1 MTPPL
6 PRHPRCLPTGA
17 ALLEIMIGLAIG
29 LLICA
34 TALNALHIS
43 RALSEITGDAIAMQQ
58 DATTALRI
66 IGLQIRQAG
75 SAALDLQPALS
86 AGDATQQG
94 AVVFEPAP
102 EARPD
107 ANGTPTMGPSVAAP
121 VVAKSTGATL
131 QLRHANPTEDLFKS
145 PNSTIRGS
153 QQHDCLGQN
162 TSNRLLASIITSTF
176 FVRDG
181 QLMCTGV
188 AGSPQ
193 PMISHVKGFAV
204 RMLVQSFDQKQ
215 ESEYS
220 LFMLMQATSTPPWW
234 PGGEPSSARSRSA
247 WKSKVR
253 VPPCRTPTVP
263 TGDATANSPSGA
275 TGWSMSRA
283 ICSPSGLRG
292 GDPCGT
298 CDTCDIPPPRPG
310 PREGCRFPL

>member
-1 MTPPL
+1 MRMTPPL
-6 PRHPRCLPTGA
+6 PRHPRCLRTGA

-58 DATTALRI
+58 DVATALRI

-75 SAALDLQPALS
+75 NASLDLQPALS
-86 AGDATQQG
+86 AGDATQPG

-102 EARPD
+102 EARPE
-107 ANGTPTMGPSVAAP
+107 ANGTPTMGPSVASP
-121 VVAKSTGATL
+121 TVAKSTGATL
-131 QLRHANPTEDLFKS
+131 QLRHGSPAEDLFKS
-145 PNSTIRGS
+145 RNSTIRGS

-162 TSNRLLASIITSTF
+162 TNNRLLASIITSTF

-204 RMLVQSFDQKQ
+204 RLLVQSFKQKQ

-220 LFMLMQATSTPPWW
+220 LSYIDAGDLDSGMMAGGRAVVRAVEVCLEIESPRATLPDIHRPYRRCN
-234 PGGEPSSARSRSA
+234 GEQPVRSRRLVHVTRHLFA
-247 WKSKVR
+247 IR
-253 VPPCRTPTVP
+253 PQ
-263 TGDATANSPSGA
+263 
-275 TGWSMSRA
+275 GW
-283 ICSPSGLRG
+283 
-292 GDPCGT
+292 
-298 CDTCDIPPPRPG
+298 
-310 PREGCRFPL
+310 

>member
-58 DATTALRI
+58 DVTTALRI

-107 ANGTPTMGPSVAAP
+107 ANGTPTMEPSVAAP

-131 QLRHANPTEDLFKS
+131 QLRHASPTEDLFKS
-145 PNSTIRGS
+145 RNSTIRGS

-204 RMLVQSFDQKQ
+204 RMLVQSFEQNQ
-215 ESEYS
+215 EGEYS
-220 LFMLMQATSTPPWW
+220 LFYVDASDLDSAMVARGRAVVRAVEVCLEIESPRAAPPDTHL
-234 PGGEPSSARSRSA
+234 PYRRCNGEQPVRSHRLVHVTRHLFA
-247 WKSKVR
+247 IR
-253 VPPCRTPTVP
+253 PQ
-263 TGDATANSPSGA
+263 
-275 TGWSMSRA
+275 GW
-283 ICSPSGLRG
+283 
-292 GDPCGT
+292 
-298 CDTCDIPPPRPG
+298 
-310 PREGCRFPL
+310 